1 MPTLLSRRRA
11 LIRATALATL
21 AMPVLSRANAQ
32 PLRSL
37 QIVVPAPPGTQPDLI
52 ARWLIE
58 PLAQRAGVPGLVLN
72 RPGASGALAA
82 DQVLG
87 AAPDSG
93 SLLLGGLDHV
103 AYSHVNNNRRA
114 LDPLS
119 DFIPVGAVNRDTWLL
134 VTAADSPLSN
144 MTSLREAARQ
154 GQTLS
159 YASTGEGSTAHLL
172 TARLAS
178 ALGLNATH
186 VPYKESYQPDL
197 IAGRVG
203 LALAPS
209 PAVLGPVRGGKLR
222 ALATLAAQRL
232 AGLPDVPSVAE
243 LGLKEQVFYGGLYL
257 FAPASLGAQVPR
269 LNEWLVQAQ
278 MLPEVVER
286 YRAANIKPRPLSPYA
301 VRDDIVARLH
311 TVDAM
316 RLAVFG
322 KAR

>member
-1 MPTLLSRRRA
+1 MSTLLSRRQA
-11 LIRATALATL
+11 LHQAAALATL
-21 AMPVLSRANAQ
+21 GLPTLSRANA
-32 PLRSL
+32 PALRSL

-52 ARWLIE
+52 ARWLID
-58 PLAQRAGVPGLVLN
+58 PLSQRAGVPGSVVN
-72 RPGASGALAA
+72 RPGASGAIAA

-87 AAPDSG
+87 APPDSG

-103 AYSHVNNNRRA
+103 AYSHVNNQRRA

-134 VTAADSPLSN
+134 VTAADSPLGD
-144 MTSLREAARQ
+144 LAAWREAARQ
-154 GQTLS
+154 GQALT

-172 TARLAS
+172 TARLIR

-203 LALAPS
+203 FALAPTPS
-209 PAVLGPVRGGKLR
+209 VLGAVRGGKLR

-232 AGLPDVPSVAE
+232 PGLPDVPSVAE
-243 LGLKEQVFYGGLYL
+243 LGLKDQVFYGGLYL

-269 LNEWLVQAQ
+269 LNQWLVDAQ
-278 MLPEVVER
+278 LQPDVVER
-286 YRAANIKPRPLSPYA
+286 YRAANIEPTPLSTYA
-301 VRDDIVARLH
+301 VRDDIVARLRM
-311 TVDAM
+311 VDAM